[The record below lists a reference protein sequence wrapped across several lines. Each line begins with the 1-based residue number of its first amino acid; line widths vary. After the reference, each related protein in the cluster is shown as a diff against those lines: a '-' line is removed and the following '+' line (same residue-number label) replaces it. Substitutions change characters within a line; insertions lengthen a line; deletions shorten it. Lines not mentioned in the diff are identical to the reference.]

1 MVSLSARILKTL
13 ASSALALV
21 REASLTLIRHA
32 RDSHAF
38 ASGSRQEVDADG
50 EADPGDTHTDEK
62 SGDPDHGFHGIE
74 ATRDGC

>member
-13 ASSALALV
+13 AWSALALV
-21 REASLTLIRHA
+21 GEAFLPLIRHA
-32 RDSHAF
+32 GEPHAF
-38 ASGSRQEVDADG
+38 ASSARQEVDTDG

-62 SGDPDHGFHGIE
+62 SGDPDHRFHEIE